1 MLTGKR
7 RVVGRRGGLTL
18 VELMA
23 TVAVAGVVLA
33 IIAGVALRQ
42 QRTFAALSA
51 DAALAGQLRDA
62 ASVLPSDLRSAA
74 VGADDLREAT
84 DTSIEIR
91 ETLAS
96 AVVCDTLAHA
106 VVLAPFAGTAATF
119 AGAMAPIQGGDTAWI
134 FSTDD
139 SSHPWRGHA
148 VLAAGSTHAGQCIAG
163 GPRIDAALLAAPRT
177 TLTLDSVPAP
187 QMLVGRPVRVTRP
200 IRYSLYRASDANWY
214 LGARDWNDASA
225 RFNTIQPLAGPFRSP
240 GSGPVFRWFDSTG
253 AALASP
259 VSRRDHVAFVR
270 IDLRGQTHSADR
282 VLGSASNGGP
292 RADSVSIS
300 VAVRN
305 RP

>member
-1 MLTGKR
+1 MLTR
-7 RVVGRRGGLTL
+7 RAERRRGGLTL

-33 IIAGVALRQ
+33 ILAGVALRQ

-74 VGADDLREAT
+74 VGAGDLREAT

-91 ETLAS
+91 ETLVS
-96 AVVCDTLAHA
+96 AVFCDTLGQAI
-106 VVLAPFAGTAATF
+106 VLAPFGRTAATF
-119 AGAMAPIQGGDTAWI
+119 AGAMAPIRAGDTAWI
-134 FSTDD
+134 FSPDD
-139 SSHPWRGHA
+139 SAHTWRGRG
-148 VLAAGSTHAGQCIAG
+148 VLGVGSTHSGQCTAG
-163 GPRIDAALLAAPRT
+163 GPQLDGASLAASRT

-187 QMLVGRPVRVTRP
+187 KTLIGRAVRVTRP
-200 IRYSLYRASDANWY
+200 IRYSLYHASDGGWY

-225 RFNTIQPLAGPFRSP
+225 KFNTIQPLAGPFRSP
-240 GSGPVFRWFDSTG
+240 GAGPVFRWFDSTG
-253 AALASP
+253 AALAPP
-259 VSRRDHVAFVR
+259 VARRDQVALVR
-270 IDLRGQTHSADR
+270 IDLRGQTRNPDR

-292 RADSVSIS
+292 RADSVSIL
-300 VAVRN
+300 VAARN

>member
-1 MLTGKR
+1 MLTGR
-7 RVVGRRGGLTL
+7 AERRRGGLTL

-42 QRTFAALSA
+42 QRTFAALTA

-74 VGADDLREAT
+74 VGAGDLREAT

-96 AVVCDTLAHA
+96 AVVCDTLGQAI
-106 VVLAPFAGTAATF
+106 VLAPFGRTAATF
-119 AGAMAPIQGGDTAWI
+119 AGAMAPIQPGDTAWI
-134 FSTDD
+134 FSPDD
-139 SSHPWRGHA
+139 SAHTWRGHG
-148 VLAAGSTHAGQCIAG
+148 VLRVGSTQSGQCTAG
-163 GPRIDAALLAAPRT
+163 GPRLDGASLAAPRM

-187 QMLVGRPVRVTRP
+187 KTLIGRPVRVTRP
-200 IRYSLYRASDANWY
+200 IRFSLYHASDGGWY

-225 RFNTIQPLAGPFRSP
+225 KFNTIQPLAGPFRSP
-240 GSGPVFRWFDSTG
+240 GAGQVFRWFDSTG
-253 AALASP
+253 AALAPP
-259 VSRRDHVAFVR
+259 VARRDQVALVR
-270 IDLRGQTHSADR
+270 IDLRGQTRNPDR
-282 VLGSASNGGP
+282 VLGSARNGGP
-292 RADSVSIS
+292 RADSVSIL
-300 VAVRN
+300 VAARN